1 LGKAYL
7 EPSEIEK
14 LEAAATNLRDRLLI
28 RILFHVGCRISE
40 ALALVVE
47 DIDFINKTITIRH
60 LKVRLNLSCQYC
72 GARLSRSNK
81 YCPSCSNSVEK
92 VIAQANKH
100 RRVRTLPVDDDTLY
114 MLKGFVKRGGPVL
127 RDGKMLIFSVNR
139 HRGWQIIRECADRAG
154 LPKLV
159 NPETSKTHY
168 VSPHKLRD
176 AFAVHAVKLNDSG
189 DGLRL
194 LQEHLGH
201 QNFNTT
207 AKYRKVS
214 GQELKNWYK
223 KLWDENNGTGTSET

>member
-1 LGKAYL
+1 MAKVYL

-47 DIDFINKTITIRH
+47 DIDFIHKTITIQH
-60 LKVRLNLSCQYC
+60 LKIRLNLSCQNC
-72 GARLSRSNK
+72 GARLSRSHK
-81 YCPSCSNSVEK
+81 FCPICGNGVEK
-92 VIAQANKH
+92 VISQAREH
-100 RRVRTLPVDDDTLY
+100 HRVRTLPVDEETLKI
-114 MLKGFVKRGGPVL
+114 LKEYIKRGGPVT
-127 RDGKMLIFSVNR
+127 RDGRKPIFNVNR
-139 HRGWQIIRECADRAG
+139 HRGWQIIRECAERAG
-154 LPKLV
+154 LPKLI
-159 NPETSKTHY
+159 NPETGKTHH
-168 VSPHKLRD
+168 VSPHRLRD
-176 AFAVHAVKLNDSG
+176 AFAVNAVKIDDSG
-189 DGLRL
+189 DGLRM

-214 GQELKNWYK
+214 GQELKDWYQ